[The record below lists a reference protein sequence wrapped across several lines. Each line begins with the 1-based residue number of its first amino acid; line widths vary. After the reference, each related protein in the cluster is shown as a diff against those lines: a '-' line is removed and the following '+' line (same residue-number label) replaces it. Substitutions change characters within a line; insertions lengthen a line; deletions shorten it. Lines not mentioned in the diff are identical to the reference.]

1 MSNSLAIAAVT
12 TTLRNLISQGVA
24 QELGDGI
31 VTTQPPDKAR
41 ENGDNR
47 NQINLFLYHI
57 LPNASWRT
65 MDLPNRVQPGEI
77 GQPPL
82 ALNLYYIM
90 TCYGKDNDDILAH
103 RLLGKAM
110 HILNDYAVLNP
121 ADIKI
126 SLGESDLHNQ
136 VERVRITLQPMS
148 LEDVSNLWTTFQT
161 QYRISAAYEVSVI
174 IIESSRIVKT
184 PLPALTRGSA
194 DQGVFAIASLTPPFP
209 TLEAVELPNQ
219 QNRILLGEIF
229 TLIGHHLDS
238 DDGIIFVKLMHQSF
252 SKSVQFKLEQQ
263 SSTQIVVSLPKQ
275 PNNLPAG
282 FYTVAVGLCKDGKE
296 QTTNALPFSIA
307 TKIEQIIQSER
318 ILTLIINPQ
327 VWQQQKVALLLGDRE
342 ILLLTDLEAS
352 DDVTAAKTDT
362 LKFNIEKIPPGEYFV
377 RLRVDGIDSLL
388 VDRSVTPHVFDATP
402 KISLP

>member
-41 ENGDNR
+41 YHHDK

-65 MDLPNRVQPGEI
+65 MDLPNRVKPGEI

-82 ALNLYYIM
+82 ALNLYYII
-90 TCYGKDNDDILAH
+90 TFYGKDNDDILAH

-136 VERVRITLQPMS
+136 VERVRITLQSMS
-148 LEDVSNLWTTFQT
+148 LEDVSKLWTTFQT
-161 QYRISAAYEVSVI
+161 QYRISAVYEVSVV

-184 PLPALTRGSA
+184 QKPVLTRGEDSLF
-194 DQGVFAIASLTPPFP
+194 VEASLTLPSP
-209 TLEAVELPNQ
+209 TLETVQLPNQ
-219 QNRILLGEIF
+219 QNGIHLGEVF

-238 DDGIIFVKLMHQSF
+238 DDGTVFVRLMHPCF
-252 SKSVQFKLEQQ
+252 SKPMQLELQQQ
-263 SSTQIVVSLPKQ
+263 SSTEIVVELPNE
-275 PNNLPAG
+275 PSNLPAG
-282 FYTVAVGLCKDGKE
+282 FYTVAVRLCKDGKE
-296 QTTNALPFSIA
+296 QTTNALPFSLA
-307 TKIEQIIQSER
+307 PKIQQIRQSER
-318 ILTLIINPQ
+318 ILTLITNPQ
-327 VWQQQKVALLLGDRE
+327 VWQQQKVALLLGDRQ
-342 ILLLTDLEAS
+342 ILLLTDLEET
-352 DDVTAAKTDT
+352 DVTKAKTDT
-362 LKFNIEKIPPGEYFV
+362 IKFNIQKIPAGEYFV
-377 RLRVDGIDSLL
+377 RLRVDGINSLL
-388 VDRSVTPHVFDATP
+388 VDRSVMPVLDATQ
-402 KISLP
+402 KIRLP

>member
-12 TTLRNLISQGVA
+12 TTLRNLISQAVA

-31 VTTQPPDKAR
+31 VTTQPLDKAR
-41 ENGDNR
+41 YDR
-47 NQINLFLYHI
+47 DKNQINLFLYHI

-65 MDLPNRVQPGEI
+65 MDLPNRVKPGEI

-82 ALNLYYIM
+82 ALNLYYII
-90 TCYGKDNDDILAH
+90 TFYGKDNDDILAH

-148 LEDVSNLWTTFQT
+148 LEDVSKLWRTFQT
-161 QYRISAAYEVSVI
+161 QYRISAAYEVSVV
-174 IIESSRIVKT
+174 IIESSRFVKT
-184 PLPALTRGSA
+184 QKPVLTRGEDSLF
-194 DQGVFAIASLTPPFP
+194 VEASLTLPFP

-219 QNRILLGEIF
+219 QNDICLGEVF

-238 DDGIIFVKLMHQSF
+238 DDGIVFVRLMHPRF
-252 SKSVQFKLEQQ
+252 SKPMQLELQHQ
-263 SSTQIVVSLPKQ
+263 SSTEIVVELPNEPSKF
-275 PNNLPAG
+275 PAG
-282 FYTVAVGLCKDGKE
+282 FYTVAVRLCKDGKE
-296 QTTNALPFSIA
+296 QTTNALPFSLA
-307 TKIEQIIQSER
+307 PKIEQITQSDG
-318 ILTLIINPQ
+318 ILTLITNPQ
-327 VWQQQKVALLLGDRE
+327 VWQQQEVALLLGDRE
-342 ILLLTDLEAS
+342 ILLLSDLEET
-352 DDVTAAKTDT
+352 DVATAKTDT
-362 LKFNIEKIPPGEYFV
+362 LKFNIQNIPAGEYFV
-377 RLRVDGIDSLL
+377 RLRVDGIDNLL
-388 VDRSVTPHVFDATP
+388 VDCFVNLPVFNATQ

>member
-41 ENGDNR
+41 YHHDK

-65 MDLPNRVQPGEI
+65 MDLPNRVKPGEI

-82 ALNLYYIM
+82 ALNLYYII
-90 TCYGKDNDDILAH
+90 TFYGKDNDDILAH
-103 RLLGKAM
+103 RLLGQAM

-148 LEDVSNLWTTFQT
+148 LEDISKLWRTFQT
-161 QYRISAAYEVSVI
+161 QYRISAVYEVSVV
-174 IIESSRIVKT
+174 IIESSRFVKT
-184 PLPALTRGSA
+184 PVPLLTSA
-194 DQGVFAIASLTPPFP
+194 KDSVFAEASLTLPFP

-219 QNRILLGEIF
+219 QNGIHLGEVF

-238 DDGIIFVKLMHQSF
+238 DDGTVFVRLMHPRF
-252 SKSVQFKLEQQ
+252 SKPMQLKLHQQ
-263 SSTQIVVSLPKQ
+263 SSTEIVLELPNE
-275 PNNLPAG
+275 PSNLPAG
-282 FYTVAVGLCKDGKE
+282 FYTVAVRLCKDGKE
-296 QTTNALPFSIA
+296 QTTNALSFSVA
-307 TKIEQIIQSER
+307 PKIQQITQNER
-318 ILTLIINPQ
+318 I
-327 VWQQQKVALLLGDRE
+327 
-342 ILLLTDLEAS
+342 
-352 DDVTAAKTDT
+352 
-362 LKFNIEKIPPGEYFV
+362 
-377 RLRVDGIDSLL
+377 
-388 VDRSVTPHVFDATP
+388 
-402 KISLP
+402 

>member
-41 ENGDNR
+41 YHHDK

-65 MDLPNRVQPGEI
+65 MDLPNRVKPGEI

-82 ALNLYYIM
+82 ALNLYYII
-90 TCYGKDNDDILAH
+90 TFYGKDNDDILAH
-103 RLLGKAM
+103 RLLGQAM

-148 LEDVSNLWTTFQT
+148 LEDISKLWRTFQT
-161 QYRISAAYEVSVI
+161 QYRISAVYEVSVV

-184 PLPALTRGSA
+184 QKPVLTRDEDSL
-194 DQGVFAIASLTPPFP
+194 FAEASLTLPFP
-209 TLEAVELPNQ
+209 TLEAVQLPNL
-219 QNRILLGEIF
+219 QNGIHLGEVF

-238 DDGIIFVKLMHQSF
+238 DDDTVFVRLMHPCF
-252 SKSVQFKLEQQ
+252 SKPMQLKLQQQ
-263 SSTQIVVSLPKQ
+263 SSTEIVVSLPNE
-275 PNNLPAG
+275 PSNLPAG
-282 FYTVAVGLCKDGKE
+282 FYTVAVRLCKDGKE
-296 QTTNALPFSIA
+296 LSTNALSFSLA
-307 TKIEQIIQSER
+307 PKIQQITQSES
-318 ILTLIINPQ
+318 ILTLKINPQ
-327 VWQQQKVALLLGDRE
+327 VWQQQEVALLLGDRY
-342 ILLLTDLEAS
+342 ILLLTNLSSTDLA
-352 DDVTAAKTDT
+352 TAKTDT
-362 LKFNIEKIPPGEYFV
+362 IRFNIEKIHPDEYFV
-377 RLRVDGIDSLL
+377 KLRVDQVDSLL
-388 VDRSVTPHVFDATP
+388 VDRFVTPPIFDATQN
-402 KISLP
+402 ITLP